1 MKRLPTILGTAR
13 RLGIAAFACGL
24 IVLAC
29 GSAAAATSPIYKCFD
44 RHLALV
50 YTDVPCKDGEQL
62 DVRPGDADPAAMARL
77 DRERDALAQSSARR
91 ISDLRAAEVTRN
103 YAAAAP
109 YEYAPA
115 YDAGSY
121 AEPLDYGLYGYGVG
135 YGAYAGA
142 PSNSRHHP
150 RDGRADRRGVRQHVV
165 PSRIPSLSHR

>member
-1 MKRLPTILGTAR
+1 MKRLPTTLGTAQ
-13 RLGIAAFACGL
+13 RLGIATFACGV

-29 GSAAAATSPIYKCFD
+29 GNAAAATSPIYKCFD

-91 ISDLRAAEVTRN
+91 ISDLRAAEVQRN

-109 YEYAPA
+109 YEYAPG
-115 YDAGSY
+115 YDVGSY
-121 AEPLDYGLYGYGVG
+121 AEALDYGPYGYGVG
-135 YGAYAGA
+135 YGGYAGA
-142 PSNSRHHP
+142 PSASRHHS
-150 RDGRADRRGVRQHVV
+150 RDGRGDRRGVRQHVV
-165 PSRIPSLSHR
+165 PSRIPTPLHR